1 MTEELVKYEAAERGI
16 KVFQPVMS
24 IEEMKDR
31 YQMMAR
37 ITSEIMRED
46 QDYGAIP
53 GTGSKPSLLK
63 PGAEK
68 LATFFGLR
76 KEFTVTAEEDWTGA
90 EHGEP
95 HFYYLVRC
103 SLYRDDVLVAAAD
116 GSCNSWESR
125 YRWRKAAR
133 ICPQCKSDAIIKG
146 KDEYGGGWLCFKKKG
161 GCGAKFKDGDKS
173 IEGQQTGRVL
183 NADIFDQVNT
193 ILKMAEKRALVA
205 AVLLAVGASEFFTQ
219 DMEDIIDAEWTEHIL
234 TLTDAKPEYT
244 PQQEPQPRQETVTQ
258 TTVAQNGHL
267 KKQDA
272 DRPWDAQ
279 ALRAKILG
287 KVRQLKDDQDVP
299 PEQWHTPPEPGHA
312 GVLTGKLNG
321 ILGGDNRRHTC
332 LEFVFGDASSKQLEK
347 PEIEA
352 MLRYIAKG
360 SPETVTDELN
370 RLVNAVVT
378 ADAVGTLPGMS
389 AAVVDGLVR
398 QDPDDIG

>member
-1 MTEELVKYEAAERGI
+1 MSEELVKYETRDI
-16 KVFQPVMS
+16 RVFQPVMS

-37 ITSEIMRED
+37 VTSEIMREG

-76 KEFTVTAEEDWTGA
+76 KEFSVIAEEDWTGA

-103 SLYRDDVLVAAAD
+103 SLYRDDVLVVAAD

-125 YRWRKAAR
+125 YRYRKAAR
-133 ICPQCKSDAIIKG
+133 VCPACGADAIIKG
-146 KDEYGGGWLCFKKKG
+146 KQEYGGGWLCFKKRG

-205 AVLLAVGASEFFTQ
+205 AVLLGVGASEFFTQ
-219 DMEDIIDAEWTEHIL
+219 DMEDIIDAEWTEQV
-234 TLTDAKPEYT
+234 
-244 PQQEPQPRQETVTQ
+244 PQKQKQEPQSHSEQKQ
-258 TTVAQNGHL
+258 MAQQDADDLYGHPI
-267 KKQDA
+267 KKQENG
-272 DRPWDAQ
+272 DRPWDGPTLKTNLLKRAGQ
-279 ALRAKILG
+279 LREQEDAW
-287 KVRQLKDDQDVP
+287 KDA
-299 PEQWHTPPEPGHA
+299 PERRFVGLMTSR
-312 GVLTGKLNG
+312 LNG
-321 ILGGDNRRHTC
+321 ILGDDDRRHTF
-332 LEFVFGDASSKQLEK
+332 LKFVFGEPSSKTLDQAEVQAIINWLEGQAGM
-347 PEIEA
+347 EI
-352 MLRYIAKG
+352 I
-360 SPETVTDELN
+360 TDEAN

-378 ADAVGTLPGMS
+378 ADAMGTL
-389 AAVVDGLVR
+389 L
-398 QDPDDIG
+398 PDEEEPNGVG

>member
-1 MTEELVKYEAAERGI
+1 MEEIVKYETRDI

-37 ITSEIMRED
+37 VTSEIMRAG

-76 KEFTVTAEEDWTGA
+76 KEFSVIAEEDWTGA

-133 ICPQCKSDAIIKG
+133 ICPFCRADAIIKG
-146 KDEYGGGWLCFKKKG
+146 KAEYGGGWLCFKKKG

-173 IEGQQTGRVL
+173 IEGQPAGRVP
-183 NADIFDQVNT
+183 NQDIFDQVNT

-219 DMEDIIDAEWTEHIL
+219 DMEDIIDAEWTEHEPP
-234 TLTDAKPEYT
+234 K
-244 PQQEPQPRQETVTQ
+244 QEPRQEPKATPKQ
-258 TTVAQNGHL
+258 Q
-267 KKQDA
+267 QDA
-272 DRPWDAQ
+272 DDLYGHPIKKQPEKNGEDRPWSAVTLK
-279 ALRAKILG
+279 ANLLKRTE
-287 KVRQLKDDQDVP
+287 QLLSDQYADNDGGDEWDDVP
-299 PEQWHTPPEPGHA
+299 NPDFVG
-312 GVLTGKLNG
+312 LMTGRLNG
-321 ILGGDNRRHTC
+321 ILGDDDRRHTF
-332 LEFVFGDASSKQLEK
+332 LKFVFGNPSTKTMDKAEVQAVMDWLDGQAGMAT
-347 PEIEA
+347 I
-352 MLRYIAKG
+352 
-360 SPETVTDELN
+360 TDEAN
-370 RLVNAVVT
+370 RLVNGVVT
-378 ADAVGTLPGMS
+378 ADAVGTLLGDEEEPNDVG
-389 AAVVDGLVR
+389 
-398 QDPDDIG
+398 